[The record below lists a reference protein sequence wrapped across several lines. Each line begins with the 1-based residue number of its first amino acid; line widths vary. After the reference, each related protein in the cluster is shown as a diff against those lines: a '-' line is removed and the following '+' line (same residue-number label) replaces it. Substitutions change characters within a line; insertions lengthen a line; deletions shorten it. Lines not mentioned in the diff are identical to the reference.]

1 MPMIAISSDDVIIRP
16 HASDRPDDDGFL
28 PNVKMAK
35 AANLLRL
42 VLLTRAFLKAPNQ
55 QHEREHLDFV
65 ALLHRLHNQLA
76 GSNRTELR
84 SAFPRSTH
92 ASTDVHANDK
102 KSSENKIADE

>member
-42 VLLTRAFLKAPNQ
+42 VLLTGAFLKAPNQ

-65 ALLHRLHNQLA
+65 ALLHRLHNQLSRGDRA
-76 GSNRTELR
+76 ELR
-84 SAFPRSTH
+84 SALPRSTH
-92 ASTDVHANDK
+92 ASTDVHANNKETCEDK
-102 KSSENKIADE
+102 ITDE